1 MTISVRN
8 KFFISI
14 ASKKL
19 FVKLEKEENYKKVLT
34 QNAKPH
40 REGQNHKRTY
50 VLICDMV
57 LP

>member
-19 FVKLEKEENYKKVLT
+19 FVKLEKEENYIKVLT
-34 QNAKPH
+34 QNAKPR

>member
-19 FVKLEKEENYKKVLT
+19 FVKLEKEDNYKK
-34 QNAKPH
+34 
-40 REGQNHKRTY
+40 Y
-50 VLICDMV
+50 
-57 LP
+57 